1 MFTFEQ
7 FHILSEMSMPDK
19 KKMIIDLLGDLDDS
33 QMDKILT
40 IIAEPKIDQLLEDI
54 NNNLTPK
61 DKERKD
67 K

>member
-7 FHILSEMSMPDK
+7 YQTLSEMSMPDK

-54 NNNLTPK
+54 NKKHLQSLIIN
-61 DKERKD
+61 
-67 K
+67 